1 MLTLSGNQCQCYE
14 DSELFH
20 GPLVVRGGAAV
31 YTGGGSFVD
40 ALWSV
45 RVRGA

>member
-31 YTGGGSFVD
+31 YTGG
-40 ALWSV
+40 V
-45 RVRGA
+45 RSSTLYGQLE